1 MDKKMVMVNLMVTD
15 VLIKDN
21 GKMDGKVEKE

>member
-1 MDKKMVMVNLMVTD
+1 MDKKMVMVNSMVTD
-15 VLIKDN
+15 VLIKVH